1 MITIPEIQPIGE
13 FHFPKMEVSSL
24 LNGLPL
30 SIIPYGPEE
39 MVRIDCVVEVGT
51 LCQPQFFVASFTHKL
66 MREGTLHHTSKEIS
80 ELLDFYGATFVS
92 NTTETHTIFTL
103 LTLKKHL
110 KEMLNLFYEI
120 LFEPTFPESEFELL
134 RTTERQSFRIAES
147 KVTTIANRG
156 LKRCIYG
163 IEGTLGKAPKEE
175 DYDALS
181 LDLIKTFYHQY
192 YVINNCQFFL
202 SGNASEEVLSAM
214 NAIFGSMQLQKDYK
228 RVVADY
234 KESVYPDKKLFIPKK
249 DSVQSAIFV
258 GRRLFDLY
266 HPDFHK
272 VSVLN
277 TVLGGYFGSRLMSNI
292 REDKGYTYGINSV
305 LRRMSKGV
313 LSIIATQ
320 AAVQYVQPLL
330 VELYK
335 EMDRLCNELIPEEEL
350 KMVKNYMLGDI
361 LRSADGS
368 FSVVDAYIGVTLE
381 KLDLPDFF
389 HEKTCTIQ
397 SVTPKDLLE
406 MAQKYFDKNDYFEVV
421 AGGN

>member
-1 MITIPEIQPIGE
+1 MPNYRSHEEQDTTWYKRAFTPGMSANFWFDDVMKNVGFSIGSMAAA
-13 FHFPKMEVSSL
+13 K
-24 LNGLPL
+24 G
-30 SIIPYGPEE
+30 
-39 MVRIDCVVEVGT
+39 
-51 LCQPQFFVASFTHKL
+51 
-66 MREGTLHHTSKEIS
+66 
-80 ELLDFYGATFVS
+80 
-92 NTTETHTIFTL
+92 
-103 LTLKKHL
+103 
-110 KEMLNLFYEI
+110 
-120 LFEPTFPESEFELL
+120 
-134 RTTERQSFRIAES
+134 
-147 KVTTIANRG
+147 VTTLVGKG
-156 LKRCIYG
+156 LRLAERKAYR
-163 IEGTLGKAPKEE
+163 EAFETLGKTLMQPNTGKQATQLLDEIAQAGVLPTAKRA
-175 DYDALS
+175 ALNK
-181 LDLIKTFYHQY
+181 LKQHK
-192 YVINNCQFFL
+192 V
-202 SGNASEEVLSAM
+202 ASKLNEFRL
-214 NAIFGSMQLQKDYK
+214 L